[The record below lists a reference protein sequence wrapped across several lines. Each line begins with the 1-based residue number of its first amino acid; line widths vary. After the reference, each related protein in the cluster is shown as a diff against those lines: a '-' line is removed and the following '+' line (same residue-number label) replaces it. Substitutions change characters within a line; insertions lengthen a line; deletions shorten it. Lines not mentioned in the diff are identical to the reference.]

1 MGSQW
6 IMPVWIAS
14 NLVKFC
20 SRQLRT
26 QSQGRPADF
35 PKTQNINLMK
45 NIEVIFI
52 PYFFF
57 AFQVLPCIDTWL
69 RYYLSYVELAFGE
82 SFSGFVSFKISSW
95 NLLWDKEASVRR
107 RSFTSCRRNHG
118 KNSGFSLFREK
129 QLFDKKKS
137 SWDGQYNTMQSMYN
151 VFSIA
156 RKKGKHP
163 LWDVH

>member
-20 SRQLRT
+20 SSQLRT

-82 SFSGFVSFKISSW
+82 SSSGFVSFKISSW

-118 KNSGFSLFREK
+118 KNSGFSPFRENP
-129 QLFDKKKS
+129 LFDKKKS
-137 SWDGQYNTMQSMYN
+137 SIFEMANIIQCN
-151 VFSIA
+151 VQCILHC
-156 RKKGKHP
+156 KKKEKHP
-163 LWDVH
+163 LRDVH

>member
-20 SRQLRT
+20 SSQLRT

-35 PKTQNINLMK
+35 SKTQNINLMK
-45 NIEVIFI
+45 NMEVVFI
-52 PYFFF
+52 PYFSFF
-57 AFQVLPCIDTWL
+57 RFSGSLL
-69 RYYLSYVELAFGE
+69 YRYLSYVELAFGE
-82 SFSGFVSFKISSW
+82 SSSGFVSFKISSW

>member
-1 MGSQW
+1 MDHACLNRIKFSQ
-6 IMPVWIAS
+6 ILLQP
-14 NLVKFC
+14 
-20 SRQLRT
+20 
-26 QSQGRPADF
+26 
-35 PKTQNINLMK
+35 TQNSESGAASRLSQNTKHKPNEKCGSHFHSIRL
-45 NIEVIFI
+45 IFFRFSGS
-52 PYFFF
+52 P
-57 AFQVLPCIDTWL
+57 LH
-69 RYYLSYVELAFGE
+69 RYLNYVELAFGE
-82 SFSGFVSFKISSW
+82 SSSGFVSFKISSW